1 MHSKKLFI
9 FFIVAISCKAY
20 SQQLSTGTI
29 NRKTVV
35 QRHNFHI
42 TDPKEP
48 GPTQV
53 GNGNFAYG
61 LDITGMQTFNDQFT
75 TMSHWSWHS
84 TPPPAGVFIKTKK
97 DTHGRMVPYELPD
110 PKQKALSQWLEGNP
124 HRFNLGRIGLW
135 LKNEDGTIVTL
146 NDIQHADQHFDL
158 WTATAVSTFAVHGQ
172 PVKVTTVAD
181 PDKDIVAFKI
191 ESPLIAA
198 KRLGVF
204 VEFPY
209 ANLNAFSN
217 GSDYSKPQLHQTVLL
232 SQNNKEATFQRT
244 MDSTAYE
251 VKVQWSNDNRIEK
264 EMPHRY
270 RLLPFSG
277 NEIEYV
283 FEFTPGKA
291 TTLPSFPET
300 KARSIAYWEGF
311 WNSGGFIDL
320 SESKDQRWKELER
333 RIVLSQYVMK
343 INASGN
349 YPPQETG
356 LVNNSWYGR
365 FHYEMILWH
374 NAHYALWDRWP
385 LLNNSLHVYED
396 NLQNA
401 RDRAASQGYAGARYP
416 KCTGPDGREWP
427 HPIHAYLVWQQPHPI
442 FFADLDYRAHPSKA
456 TLEKWLAITEA
467 SADFLASYAYFDSLR
482 KAYVLGTPITVVS
495 ENNDY
500 YKDQN
505 PAFELGYWRY
515 ALRTAQLFRL
525 KAGLPA
531 KPLWNKVYQQL
542 APIPVKN
549 GTYEQWEGID
559 QMWTKFN
566 FEHPALVGIYGL
578 LPGDGVDTAIMKAT
592 FRKVLAAWRFD
603 TGWGWDFP
611 MVAMTA
617 ARLGAADEAINMLL
631 HPSPKNNYDKHG
643 LVGGGNPYP
652 YFPTNGGLLYAIAL
666 MAAGWDG
673 DKDISAP
680 GFPKDGSWV
689 VKWEGLKKAL

>member
-1 MHSKKLFI
+1 MNAQKLKEILFI
-9 FFIVAISCKAY
+9 LCVAVISGKTY
-20 SQQLSTGTI
+20 SQQPI
-29 NRKTVV
+29 NRKAVV

-61 LDITGMQTFNDQFT
+61 FDVTGMQTFNDQFT
-75 TMSHWSWHS
+75 TMSQWSWHS
-84 TPPPAGVFIKTKK
+84 TPPPNGVFEKTKIA
-97 DTHGRMVPYELPD
+97 THGRMVPYELPD

-124 HRFNLGRIGLW
+124 HRFNLGRIGLL
-135 LKNEDGTIVTL
+135 LKNEDGTITTIK
-146 NDIQHADQHFDL
+146 DIQHPDQYFDL
-158 WTATAVSTFAVHGQ
+158 WSATAISTFEVQGQ
-172 PVKVTTVAD
+172 RVKVTTVAD

-204 VEFPY
+204 IEFPY
-209 ANLNAFSN
+209 ANLNGFSN
-217 GSDYSKPQLHQTVLL
+217 GSDYSKPHLHQTVL
-232 SQNNKEATFQRT
+232 SQKNNEATFQRT

-251 VKVQWSNDNRIEK
+251 VNVLWSKDNKIEK

-270 RLLPFSG
+270 RLLPAGG
-277 NEIEYV
+277 NEVEYV
-283 FEFTPGKA
+283 VGFNAGKVR
-291 TTLPSFPET
+291 SFAEIR
-300 KARSIAYWEGF
+300 ARSLAYWPTF

-320 SESKDQRWKELER
+320 SESKDKRWKELER

-374 NAHYALWDRWP
+374 NAHYALWNRWT
-385 LLNNSLHVYED
+385 LLNNSLHVYQD

-401 RDRAASQGYAGARYP
+401 KDRAREQGYEGARYP

-456 TLEKWLAITEA
+456 TLEKWLPITEA
-467 SADFLASYAYFDSLR
+467 VADFLASYAFYDSVR
-482 KAYVLGTPITVVS
+482 KEYVLGTPITAVS

-500 YKDQN
+500 YKDKN

-515 ALRTAQLFRL
+515 ALRTAQLFRE

-542 APIPVKN
+542 APIPVKD
-549 GTYEQWEGID
+549 GTYEQWENID

-566 FEHPALVGIYGL
+566 YEHPALTGIYGL
-578 LPGDGVDTAIMKAT
+578 LPGDGVDTTIMKKT
-592 FRKVLAAWRFD
+592 FRKVMDGWKFD

-617 ARLGAADEAINMLL
+617 ARLGASDEAINMLL
-631 HPSPKNNYDKHG
+631 HTSPKNNYDKHG

-652 YFPTNGGLLYAIAL
+652 YFPTNGGLLYAVAL

-673 DKDISAP
+673 DKNIPTP
-680 GFPKDGSWV
+680 GFPKNGSWV